1 MLLAFLLLQSLIKN
15 TSIMKKILCLF
26 GALALLFSSCS
37 SEENSSPEANDGTFP
52 KSIIT
57 TYSGSPADTTFIT
70 YKDDKIESM
79 TTKKNKIYF
88 FYEGGL
94 IQSKQYYEIVQG
106 KENKTTV
113 VTYFYENGKLASSKF
128 ISSIS
133 IDFPNGKFAGR
144 NVYTFV
150 SDTLIKEQ
158 RFDTDQFT
166 NIEKESDTYNM
177 LIYKNGN
184 VIRNTT
190 VNGKTALDMYAQIYE
205 YDNKNSPF
213 KNIKGINLL
222 IAEEMSS
229 SNNILTIS
237 SNTNFVYDKNTY
249 EYNDEGY
256 PSLKTYYK
264 GGGEQVSSTTKY
276 LY

>member
-1 MLLAFLLLQSLIKN
+1 
-15 TSIMKKILCLF
+15 MKKLIPLF
-26 GALALLFSSCS
+26 GVLALLLVSCTS
-37 SEENSSPEANDGTFP
+37 DENSSLDAKDDTFP

-57 TYSGSPADTTFIT
+57 TYSGSPSDTTFIT
-70 YKDDKIESM
+70 YKEDKIESM

-106 KENKTTV
+106 KESKTTV
-113 VTYFYENGKLASSKF
+113 VTYFYENGKLAASKF

-133 IDFPNGKFAGR
+133 IDYPNGKFTGR
-144 NVYTFV
+144 NVYTFI

-166 NIEKESDTYNM
+166 NIEKESDTYDM

-184 VIRNTT
+184 VRRRTT
-190 VNGKTALDMYAQIYE
+190 VNAKTSLDMYTQIYA

-213 KNIKGINLL
+213 KNIKGVNLL
-222 IAEEMSS
+222 IADEMSS

-249 EYNDEGY
+249 EYNDKEY